1 MDSMYNALNA
11 VKSLRLE
18 VGNLFTTISEG
29 VKEEHGEDG
38 REFINEI
45 QRMINAAQHRYR
57 YIFRGFSL

>member
-1 MDSMYNALNA
+1 MYTALNA

-57 YIFRGFSL
+57 